1 MGSNLPIFVL
11 DDDEDDDDDVVMSTS
26 RPFNLA
32 RNPISVQNVHEPVI
46 REEDLELRL
55 GLAGTTGTGRTS
67 TDRGLHH
74 KHFRFPAS
82 NTIDLSD
89 EKGDNNQNFFKR
101 NAAAPIQSKE
111 PKLTCAICMSAMK
124 EETSTVCGH
133 IFCKKCITSAIK
145 SQKKC
150 PTCRTRLTLHKI
162 HRIYLFSS
170 TD

>member
-1 MGSNLPIFVL
+1 MGSNRPIFVL
-11 DDDEDDDDDVVMSTS
+11 DDDDDDDDDVVMSIS
-26 RPFNLA
+26 GPFNLA
-32 RNPISVQNVHEPVI
+32 RNSISVQNVREPAI
-46 REEDLELRL
+46 KEEDLELRL

-74 KHFRFPAS
+74 KHLRVPAN

-89 EKGDNNQNFFKR
+89 EIGEDKLSCFKR
-101 NAAAPIQSKE
+101 NDTSSVQSKE

-133 IFCKKCITSAIK
+133 IFCKKCITSAIQC
-145 SQKKC
+145 QKKC
-150 PTCRTRLTLHKI
+150 PTCRTRLTLNKI